1 VFEVHNGGVSELRY
15 VSARAG
21 YERSKGWS
29 IVTWMQRDHL
39 DGA

>member
-1 VFEVHNGGVSELRY
+1 VSELRH
-15 VSARAG
+15 VSSRAG
-21 YERSKGWS
+21 YERSEGWS